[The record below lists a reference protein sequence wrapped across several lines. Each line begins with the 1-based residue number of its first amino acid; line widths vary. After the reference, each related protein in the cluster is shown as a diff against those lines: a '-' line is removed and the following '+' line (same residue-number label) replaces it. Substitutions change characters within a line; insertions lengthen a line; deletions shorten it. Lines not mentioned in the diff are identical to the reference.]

1 MLKKLLSS
9 LLVVAFA
16 VCFCGCDLKRPQ
28 SDESEKDSRK
38 YLALDTV
45 IDITIYGEHD
55 DVFDTMEEALDDY
68 EARLSV
74 TEETSEIAMLNKS
87 GGEYKKVSTDIYNI
101 INSAKRVHDMTD
113 GAFDISVYPLVKAW
127 GFTTDEY
134 KIPDMEEIERLKRNV
149 NSNNIMLDPDTL
161 SVRLMTGM
169 QIDLGGI
176 AKGYISSKM
185 ISSMEKSGVESA
197 IVSLGGNVQVLGT
210 KPDGSAWRVGI
221 QHPDYSDCYIG
232 VLSLINEAAIT
243 SGGYQRYF
251 VQDGKTYHHIIDPA
265 TGAPAETDIVSV
277 TVVTDKPIDG
287 DGLSTAFF
295 VMGTEKT
302 LKFLDENPEYKA
314 VILTKNYDLLVSK
327 ELKNSFEVSDIMSDA
342 NIVYF

>member
-1 MLKKLLSS
+1 MLKKILSC
-9 LLVVAFA
+9 LLVTFIA
-16 VCFCGCDLKRPQ
+16 VSVCGCDIKRPP
-28 SDESEKDSRK
+28 SDDSEKDSRK
-38 YLALDTV
+38 YFAFDTV

-55 DVFDTMEEALDDY
+55 DVFDTMEEAIDDY

-87 GGEYKKVSTDIYNI
+87 GGEYKKVSTDVYNI

-134 KIPDMEEIERLKRNV
+134 RVPNQDEIERLKLNV
-149 NSNNIMLDPDTL
+149 NSNNIMLDSDTL
-161 SVRLMTGM
+161 SVRLTTGM

-251 VQDGKTYHHIIDPA
+251 VQDGKTYHHIINPA

-302 LKFLDENPEYKA
+302 LRFLDENPEYKA
-314 VILTKNYDLLVSK
+314 VILTNDYDLLVSK
-327 ELKNSFEVSDIMSDA
+327 ELKNSFEVSDNMSNA

>member
-1 MLKKLLSS
+1 MLKKLLSC
-9 LLVVAFA
+9 LLAA
-16 VCFCGCDLKRPQ
+16 VIAMSVCGCDLKRSMLDGTQ
-28 SDESEKDSRK
+28 KYSRK
-38 YLALDTV
+38 CLALDTV
-45 IDITIYGEHD
+45 VDITVYGEHD
-55 DVFDTMEEALDDY
+55 DVLDTMEEALDDY

-74 TEETSEIAMLNKS
+74 TKETSEIAMLNKS

-101 INSAKRVHDMTD
+101 INSAKRVNEITD
-113 GAFDISVYPLVKAW
+113 GAFDISVYPIVKAW
-127 GFTTDEY
+127 GFTGDEY
-134 KIPDMEEIERLKRNV
+134 RVPNQDEIDRLKLNV
-149 NSNNIMLDPDTL
+149 NSKNIILDSDTL
-161 SVRLMTGM
+161 SVRLTTGM

-251 VQDGKTYHHIIDPA
+251 VQDGKTYHHIIDPD
-265 TGAPAETDIVSV
+265 TGAPAETDILSV

-302 LKFLDENPEYKA
+302 LRFLEESPEYKA
-314 VILTKNYDLLVSK
+314 VILTKDYNLLVSK
-327 ELKNSFEVSDIMSDA
+327 ELKNSFEVSDVMSDA
-342 NIVYF
+342 EIIYF